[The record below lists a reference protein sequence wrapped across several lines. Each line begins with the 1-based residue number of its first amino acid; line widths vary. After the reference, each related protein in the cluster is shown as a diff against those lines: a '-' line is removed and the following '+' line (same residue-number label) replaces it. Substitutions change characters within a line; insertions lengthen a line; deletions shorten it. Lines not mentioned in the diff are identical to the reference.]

1 MPKIK
6 PKNFLLSYWTDS
18 RCYTCKND
26 DPTIL
31 FGSSFCK
38 KKFLPHGNT
47 KSVTLLKTMMKF
59 SVREWA
65 ELISDPITMKEQ
77 DQRVFRH
84 ADLPPVTDKLSITLR
99 LKIHKHFSDWTTVFH
114 KGNEHFIRTPILLL
128 TANKSSLHPRFTGNW
143 DSNAGIWDFNDGL
156 LLNEWYHIAYTLSD
170 PEKRLDI
177 YLDGE
182 WIGYYSIQQVKPQ
195 KVVFN
200 DAPLHIGRN
209 SHHGFDGEISN
220 VRYFNWR
227 LSPEE
232 VLDDF
237 LNKSQKK
244 PILYGSKIAL
254 VHVSTGK
261 YLSTKGIKYDFGSQN
276 KQYMA
281 ICNGEEIDLEN
292 DIWSVIG
299 ASGKNIKEVT
309 PISKQQQV
317 TICPGGGNI
326 DDDWLIRR
334 YNPNIS
340 YDIGYLMNGDIIG
353 LFHVRTNRPALYSHN
368 ALLGD
373 GSQEVSCSG
382 DGSECNNK
390 WRIELIN

>member
-1 MPKIK
+1 M
-6 PKNFLLSYWTDS
+6 
-18 RCYTCKND
+18 
-26 DPTIL
+26 
-31 FGSSFCK
+31 
-38 KKFLPHGNT
+38 
-47 KSVTLLKTMMKF
+47 KTMMKF

-84 ADLPPVTDKLSITLR
+84 ADLPS
-99 LKIHKHFSDWTTVFH
+99 
-114 KGNEHFIRTPILLL
+114 GNEHFIRTPILLL

-209 SHHGFDGEISN
+209 SHHGFLMVKLAMFVISIG
-220 VRYFNWR
+220 VY
-227 LSPEE
+227 L
-232 VLDDF
+232 L
-237 LNKSQKK
+237 KK
-244 PILYGSKIAL
+244 LG
-254 VHVSTGK
+254 
-261 YLSTKGIKYDFGSQN
+261 
-276 KQYMA
+276 
-281 ICNGEEIDLEN
+281 N

-299 ASGKNIKEVT
+299 ASGKNIKEGDSVSLNNIIGLNIQATGCYLHSHDTQHGKVT

-340 YDIGYLMNGDIIG
+340 YDIVI
-353 LFHVRTNRPALYSHN
+353 
-368 ALLGD
+368 
-373 GSQEVSCSG
+373 
-382 DGSECNNK
+382 
-390 WRIELIN
+390 

>member
-1 MPKIK
+1 M
-6 PKNFLLSYWTDS
+6 
-18 RCYTCKND
+18 
-26 DPTIL
+26 
-31 FGSSFCK
+31 
-38 KKFLPHGNT
+38 
-47 KSVTLLKTMMKF
+47 KTMMKF

-237 LNKSQKK
+237 L
-244 PILYGSKIAL
+244 
-254 VHVSTGK
+254 
-261 YLSTKGIKYDFGSQN
+261 
-276 KQYMA
+276 A

-299 ASGKNIKEVT
+299 ASGKNIKEGDSVSLNNIIGFKHQATGCYLHSHDTQHGKVT